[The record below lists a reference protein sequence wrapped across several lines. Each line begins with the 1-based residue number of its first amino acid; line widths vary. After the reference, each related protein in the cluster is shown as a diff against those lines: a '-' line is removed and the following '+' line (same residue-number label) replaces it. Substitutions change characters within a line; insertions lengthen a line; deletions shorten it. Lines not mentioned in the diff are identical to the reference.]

1 MKSKNSQNRT
11 RYTFTKQKAS
21 TTVILPTKVIVER
34 TMIGAVEHINVIDAE
49 VVRPTPVKRP
59 SFLISETI
67 VKAKKLWKGK

>member
-1 MKSKNSQNRT
+1 
-11 RYTFTKQKAS
+11 
-21 TTVILPTKVIVER
+21 
-34 TMIGAVEHINVIDAE
+34 MIGAVEHINVIDAE